1 MQFIA
6 LTSQA
11 VRDLCRSLPE
21 GQRVRVKY
29 VHNRDTSAVRTFRGA
44 LSSADADDFLVR
56 ASSTSVIR
64 IPSEDFIIISF
75 ESMSAVSVAR
85 DDAEDVDRQPQ
96 QPTAERTQPQ
106 QAAAPDITAQLLE
119 LFRSQAAANERQL
132 ELLRQGQ
139 EEQSRL
145 IRMSQLRNE
154 AYRSEA
160 PPPPPQQQAYGD
172 VEALLRVGD
181 AIRGQDNPVWRLC
194 PGLLLPRFLA
204 EKFHIVSI
212 PHLLFKEDP
221 ISLEMVRVPKGTAFT
236 AYKAMLSNCKMQ
248 FPNQIVVKMA
258 MRNPKGKDDTSG
270 QATSET
276 IAGVRAQMERSE
288 RMFSD
293 LLLRLDQLDTK
304 DLPNSKQEWMMF
316 LDAGVAV
323 LELYSTLANGFV
335 RGGGKLSQ
343 AYSKAITSTGRF
355 DPSAL
360 FSFDSKHEQSKDSFR

>member
-1 MQFIA
+1 MQFVA

-29 VHNRDTSAVRTFRGA
+29 VHNRDTSFVRTFRGA
-44 LSSADADDFLVR
+44 LSSADADDFFVR
-56 ASSTSVIR
+56 ASSTSYIR
-64 IPSEDFIIISF
+64 IPSEDYTIISF

-85 DDAEDVDRQPQ
+85 DDAEDVDRQPP

-106 QAAAPDITAQLLE
+106 PAATPDVTTQLLE

-139 EEQSRL
+139 EEQMRL
-145 IRMSQLRNE
+145 F
-154 AYRSEA
+154 RSERQRSEQHRSDT
-160 PPPPPQQQAYGD
+160 PQQQQPYGD
-172 VEALLRVGD
+172 VEMLFRVGD
-181 AIRGQDNPVWRLC
+181 AIRGQDNPVWRLA
-194 PGLLLPRFLA
+194 PGVLLPKFLA

-221 ISLEMVRVPKGTAFT
+221 ITGEMVRVPKGTAFN

-248 FPNQIVVKMA
+248 FPNQIVVNVA
-258 MRNPKGKDDTSG
+258 TRNPKGKDNTNG

-276 IAGVRAQMERSE
+276 IAGVRAQLERSE
-288 RMFSD
+288 RMFAD
-293 LLLRLDQLDTK
+293 LLLRLDMLDTK

-343 AYSKAITSTGRF
+343 AYSKAISSTGRF

-360 FSFDSKHEQSKDSFR
+360 FSFDSKHDQSKDSFR